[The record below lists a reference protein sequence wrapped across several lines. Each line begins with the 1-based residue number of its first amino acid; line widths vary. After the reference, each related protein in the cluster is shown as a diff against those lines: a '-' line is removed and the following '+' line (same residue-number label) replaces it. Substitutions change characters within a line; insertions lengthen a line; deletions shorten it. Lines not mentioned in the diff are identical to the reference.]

1 MSTRLIHHPYR
12 PPDGFE
18 AVVPAVHKASTVFF
32 PNVQALRSRD
42 WRQKEAYTY
51 GLHGTPTTFTL
62 EERLATLE
70 GARYCVLAPSGLSA
84 LALVNL
90 ALLKPGDEVL
100 LPDNAYGPSKD
111 LARTLLADLG
121 VLHRIYDPLRA
132 ASLPALIGPATKLL
146 WLEAPGSVTME
157 FPDMVGLVRAG
168 RQAGLTIALDNTWGA
183 GLAFQPFALRD
194 PQGGQWGVDLCMH
207 ALTKYPSGGGDVLM
221 GSITSVDR
229 AFHDRVLTA
238 HMRLGLGVGAN
249 DAEAILRSLPSIEL
263 RYEAQDH
270 AARELARWLQA
281 QDAVA
286 QVLHPALAGSP
297 GHEHWAQ
304 QCTRA
309 AGIFSILLHES
320 YAPEA
325 VDAFVDALRVF
336 RLGYSWGGPVSLAVP
351 YPLEAMRQDRS
362 HLRGH
367 LVRLCI
373 GLEAVSDLKQDLAQA
388 LTVLE
393 QWGTA

>member
-42 WRQKEAYTY
+42 WRQKEGYTY

>member
-42 WRQKEAYTY
+42 WRQKEGYTY

-146 WLEAPGSVTME
+146 WMEAPGSVTME

-168 RQAGLTIALDNTWGA
+168 RQAGLAIALDNTWGA

-238 HMRLGLGVGAN
+238 HTRLGLGVGAN
-249 DAEAILRSLPSIEL
+249 DAEAILRALPSIEL

-297 GHEHWAQ
+297 GHDHWAQ

-351 YPLEAMRQDRS
+351 YPLDAMRQDRS

-393 QWGTA
+393 RWGTA

>member
-1 MSTRLIHHPYR
+1 VSTRLIHHPYR

-42 WRQKEAYTY
+42 WRQKEGYTY

-146 WLEAPGSVTME
+146 WMEAPGSVTME

-168 RQAGLTIALDNTWGA
+168 RQAGLAIALDNTWGA

-249 DAEAILRSLPSIEL
+249 DAEAILRALPSMEL

-297 GHEHWAQ
+297 GHDHWAQ

-351 YPLEAMRQDRS
+351 YPLDAMRQDRS

-393 QWGTA
+393 RWGTA

>member
-42 WRQKEAYTY
+42 WRQKEGYTY

-146 WLEAPGSVTME
+146 WIEAPGSVTME

-297 GHEHWAQ
+297 GHEYWAQ

>member
-1 MSTRLIHHPYR
+1 VSTRLIHHPYR

-42 WRQKEAYTY
+42 WRQKEGYTY

-132 ASLPALIGPATKLL
+132 ASLPALMGPATKLL
-146 WLEAPGSVTME
+146 WMEAPGSVTME

-168 RQAGLTIALDNTWGA
+168 RQAGLAIALDNTWGA

-249 DAEAILRSLPSIEL
+249 DAEAILRALPSIEL

-297 GHEHWAQ
+297 GHDHWAQ

-351 YPLEAMRQDRS
+351 YPLDAMRQDRS

>member
-1 MSTRLIHHPYR
+1 VSTRLIHHPYR

-42 WRQKEAYTY
+42 WRQKEGYTY

-146 WLEAPGSVTME
+146 WMEAPGSVTME

-168 RQAGLTIALDNTWGA
+168 RQAGLAIALDNTWGA

-238 HMRLGLGVGAN
+238 HTRLGLGVGAN
-249 DAEAILRSLPSIEL
+249 DAEAILRALPSIEL

-297 GHEHWAQ
+297 GHDHWAQ

-351 YPLEAMRQDRS
+351 YPLDAMRQDRS

-393 QWGTA
+393 RWGTA

>member
-42 WRQKEAYTY
+42 WRQKEGYTY

-221 GSITSVDR
+221 VSITSVDR

-281 QDAVA
+281 QDPVA

-297 GHEHWAQ
+297 GHDHWAQ

-373 GLEAVSDLKQDLAQA
+373 GLEGVSDLKQDLAQA